1 MLGETGSLLW
11 TAGGVVET
19 VAVLTTE
26 ALSRPIDGNSPA
38 LHIPASQSVTRY
50 SGLVALLTSVRPL
63 PQAEDD
69 TSQRMA
75 KAAVITR
82 S

>member
-1 MLGETGSLLW
+1 M
-11 TAGGVVET
+11 VV
-19 VAVLTTE
+19 VLTTE

-38 LHIPASQSVTRY
+38 LHVSTQCVTRY

-69 TSQRMA
+69 TSHRMA